1 MLKFHLTDTQFI
13 FLCDC
18 LFVNQISFLF
28 VNQIFCF
35 YYIYIFPIVNLI
47 FKINLFFSY
56 AICSDVCCYVHF
68 IPPSFFNL
76 TYQCMGTEI
85 NVLLSPIPNLQLREE
100 SIIKVLYYL
109 SWCITVFNHLHMKA
123 YVSQV
128 TFFTFVCQIVFF
140 ILIHILNFLC
150 DFIYQK
156 INTCHSI

>member
-18 LFVNQISFLF
+18 LFVNQISLF
-28 VNQIFCF
+28 VNQIFHF

-123 YVSQV
+123 YVTSE
-128 TFFTFVCQIVFF
+128 FF
-140 ILIHILNFLC
+140 HICLSNHFL
-150 DFIYQK
+150 YAHP
-156 INTCHSI
+156 HSEFPLWLHL